1 MIFPSRKQRALVA
14 RTPLERTATGIAGLD
29 NILFGGLPAG
39 RLFLVEGSPGVGKT
53 TLAVQFLLEGLAKG
67 EKCLYVTLSETR
79 DELDMVCESHGWS
92 LEGIT
97 VVELS
102 QVENVLGTAQNTLFQ
117 PAEVELNNL
126 SKLIISEFDSIEP
139 RRMVLDSLSEM
150 RMMAQTPLRY
160 RRQILAFKHHF
171 SRRNCTVM
179 LLDDRSAQAND
190 TQVDSI
196 VHGIVSMEIMP
207 LKFGISR
214 RYLTVKKMRG
224 SSFREG
230 NHDYVIKSGGI
241 TVFPRLVSGDHE
253 PSHSRELFRSGN
265 EQLDALV
272 GGGLHAG
279 TGTLLMGPAGSGK
292 STVASMYA
300 AMAAG
305 RGYGVRYFA
314 FDESTFI
321 LVNRAR
327 EIGLD
332 FDGPMKSGLLRIQQV
347 DPAEIAPGELAYQ
360 ITRAVDGEGVRMV
373 VLDSLNGYV
382 NAMPQEDYLHLHLH
396 ELLSYLNQKGVVTIM
411 ILAQHGLIGPM
422 GSPVDVSYLADAV
435 ILMRFFE
442 AHGAMKKAVSVVKK
456 RSGAHE
462 DTIRELTMSEHGIM
476 VGKPLVHFQGVMTGV
491 PRVLG
496 GELQDMA
503 DHR

>member
-1 MIFPSRKQRALVA
+1 
-14 RTPLERTATGIAGLD
+14 
-29 NILFGGLPAG
+29 
-39 RLFLVEGSPGVGKT
+39 
-53 TLAVQFLLEGLAKG
+53 
-67 EKCLYVTLSETR
+67 
-79 DELDMVCESHGWS
+79 
-92 LEGIT
+92 
-97 VVELS
+97 
-102 QVENVLGTAQNTLFQ
+102 
-117 PAEVELNNL
+117 
-126 SKLIISEFDSIEP
+126 
-139 RRMVLDSLSEM
+139 
-150 RMMAQTPLRY
+150 
-160 RRQILAFKHHF
+160 
-171 SRRNCTVM
+171 
-179 LLDDRSAQAND
+179 
-190 TQVDSI
+190 
-196 VHGIVSMEIMP
+196 
-207 LKFGISR
+207 
-214 RYLTVKKMRG
+214 VKKMRG

-496 GELQDMA
+496 GEPQDMA